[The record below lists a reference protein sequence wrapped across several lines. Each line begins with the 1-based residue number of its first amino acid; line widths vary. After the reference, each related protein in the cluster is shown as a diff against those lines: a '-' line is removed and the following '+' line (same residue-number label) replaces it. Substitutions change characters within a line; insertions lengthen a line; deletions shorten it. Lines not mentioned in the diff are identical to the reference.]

1 MIQFD
6 AHLFV
11 SLFAAHLIGDFVMQ
25 TRYDVLYKKHLPVL
39 FKHAFTVAIL
49 SWLFA
54 GSMELWIILP
64 WIGITHAATDYVKAV
79 YGDALG
85 EPFGMFLLDQA
96 VHIAVIILTAFAV
109 PELFT
114 YESVWLVMFGDQFIQ
129 ALIILS
135 GVILA
140 VRVAGIVIGIWI
152 GPMLQLMD
160 EQVRGQFESSSSIIG
175 QLERLLIFFFVF
187 TGLYSGVGFLLGA
200 KALFRMGT
208 LIDRTRRYESE
219 YVIVGTLISFT
230 WALIFS
236 WLAFYL
242 LSMWV

>member
-11 SLFAAHLIGDFVMQ
+11 SLFTAHLIGDFVMQ

-49 SWLFA
+49 SWLFS

-96 VHIAVIILTAFAV
+96 VHIAVIILTAFAI
-109 PELFT
+109 PELFV
-114 YESVWLVMFGDQFIQ
+114 YESVWMAMFGYQFIH
-129 ALIILS
+129 AMIILS

-152 GPMLQLMD
+152 GPMLELMD
-160 EQVRGQFESSSSIIG
+160 EQVREQFERSSGIIG

-187 TGLYSGVGFLLGA
+187 TGLYSGVGFLLAA
-200 KALFRMGT
+200 KAFFRMGT
-208 LIDRTRRYESE
+208 LMDRSRRYESE

-230 WALIFS
+230 WALLFS

-242 LSMWV
+242 ISGG

>member
-6 AHLFV
+6 AHLFL
-11 SLFAAHLIGDFVMQ
+11 SLFTAHLIGDFVMQ
-25 TRYDVLYKKHLPVL
+25 TRYDVLYKQHLPVL

-49 SWLFA
+49 SWLFS
-54 GSMELWIILP
+54 GSMELWVILP

-109 PELFT
+109 PALFV
-114 YESVWLVMFGDQFIQ
+114 YESVWMVMFGNQFIQ
-129 ALIILS
+129 AMIIIS

-152 GPMLQLMD
+152 GPMLQMMD
-160 EQVRGQFESSSSIIG
+160 EQVREQFKRSSSIIG
-175 QLERLLIFFFVF
+175 QMERLLIFFFVF
-187 TGLYSGVGFLLGA
+187 TGLYSGVGFLLAA

-208 LIDRTRRYESE
+208 LMDTSRRYESE
-219 YVIVGTLISFT
+219 YVITGTLISFT

-242 LSMWV
+242 LGAGM